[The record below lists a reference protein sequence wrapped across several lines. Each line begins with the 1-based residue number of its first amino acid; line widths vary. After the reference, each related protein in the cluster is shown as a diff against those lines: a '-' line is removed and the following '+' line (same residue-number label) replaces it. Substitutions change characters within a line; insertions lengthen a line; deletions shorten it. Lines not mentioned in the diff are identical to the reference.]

1 MSEELENSL
10 LKSIETHL
18 DDRLRA
24 IHEELARLQT
34 DFNETLGRLRQ
45 NATTGQLEST
55 PLGAAISAHLQ
66 AAREQKLSG
75 ATPAPPAPADFSLL
89 KSAIDDIR
97 NQRSQ
102 SDVLSAL
109 IRNAALFTD
118 RTVLFVVKGD
128 QAIAWRKSEA
138 TNRSELQ
145 TVGGVALPLN
155 GSTVISQAARTVATE
170 TSSGTRAED
179 VSLIEQLGGEPQQ
192 LAAVPLV
199 VRRKVVAVL
208 YADSAWPHRDAI
220 QLDALEVLTQVASIA
235 VEIVSGARVAHPQP
249 QVTAPEVAPS
259 REVESAPAAQ
269 REAPVEEPTYTPQV
283 EPTYTPQVEPVYSPQ
298 GEPATAEAES
308 EHIEIAAEPA
318 AEVVAEAPQVEP
330 EVAAEPEP
338 QPEPEQ
344 IQPAPVEAAPVEAPA
359 PVEEPPAEAP
369 APVESAPVESA
380 PVESAPVESAPVGS
394 APIESAPVES
404 TVRAEQP
411 SQPVFTAQYSTPLGS
426 KRRWGRDAE
435 LPVEVSDE
443 ERPLHNDARRFARLL
458 VSEIK
463 LYNEQKVSEGRNRG
477 DIYERLREDID
488 RSRQMYDKRVAP
500 PVAARHDYFHQELVN
515 TLAEGDPAKL
525 GHSYPGAAVSVV

>member
-34 DFNETLGRLRQ
+34 DFNETLGRLRES
-45 NATTGQLEST
+45 ATAGQLEST
-55 PLGAAISAHLQ
+55 PLGAAVSAHLQ

-75 ATPAPPAPADFSLL
+75 ATPAPPAPADFSLV

-109 IRNAALFTD
+109 IRNAAQFTD
-118 RTVLFVVKGD
+118 RAVLFVIKSD

-138 TNRSELQ
+138 TNRGNLQ
-145 TVGGVALPLN
+145 TVSGVALPLS
-155 GSTVISQAARTVATE
+155 GSTVISQAARAGSTE
-170 TSSGTRAED
+170 ISSGTRAED
-179 VSLIEQLGGEPQQ
+179 FSLIEQLGGEPQQ

-220 QLDALEVLTQVASIA
+220 QLDALEVLTQVAAIA
-235 VEIVSGARVAHPQP
+235 VELVSGARVAHPQSQVAAP
-249 QVTAPEVAPS
+249 QPAPR
-259 REVESAPAAQ
+259 REAESVPAAVTVAAQ
-269 REAPVEEPTYTPQV
+269 VEQAAYTPQV
-283 EPTYTPQVEPVYSPQ
+283 EPPTVED
-298 GEPATAEAES
+298 ER
-308 EHIEIAAEPA
+308 EHVEIAAEPA
-318 AEVVAEAPQVEP
+318 AEVVAEAPQVQP
-330 EVAAEPEP
+330 EIQAKAEP
-338 QPEPEQ
+338 QPEAEEVQ
-344 IQPAPVEAAPVEAPA
+344 AAPVEVAPVETPAALEEPAVEAPA
-359 PVEEPPAEAP
+359 PVEQPA
-369 APVESAPVESA
+369 
-380 PVESAPVESAPVGS
+380 
-394 APIESAPVES
+394 
-404 TVRAEQP
+404 
-411 SQPVFTAQYSTPLGS
+411 QPVFTAQYSTPLGS

-463 LYNEQKVSEGRNRG
+463 LYNEQKVSEGRNQG

-525 GHSYPGAAVSVV
+525 GNTYPGAAVSVA